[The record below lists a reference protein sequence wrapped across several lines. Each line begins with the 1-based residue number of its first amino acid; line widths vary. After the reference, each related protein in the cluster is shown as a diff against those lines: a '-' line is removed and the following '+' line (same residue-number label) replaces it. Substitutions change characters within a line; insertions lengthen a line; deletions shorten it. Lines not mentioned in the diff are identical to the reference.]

1 MCHPNFEGFI
11 MFIIV
16 ANAILFAQADYRHV
30 DTTNSLVSEG
40 SIRNTILDA
49 TNLPFLIIFTMECL
63 LKGIGMGVFGWHGYL
78 IDPWSWLDL
87 AVVVSG

>member
-1 MCHPNFEGFI
+1 MCHPYFEGFI

-16 ANAILFAQADYRHV
+16 VNAILFAQADYRHV
-30 DTTNSLVSEG
+30 DTENTLISEG

-49 TNLPFLIIFTMECL
+49 TNIPFLIIFTMECL
-63 LKGIGMGVFGWHGYL
+63 LKGIGMGFFGRHGYL

-87 AVVVSG
+87 IVVATG